1 VLMTA
6 AVASLGFLPM
16 ALSNGAGAEVQRP
29 LATVVIGGLV
39 SATILTLMVLPAL
52 YVFFESL
59 QIKVKRNNMK
69 NNLTICFLLISSIG
83 ISQNSTREIG
93 LESALKI
100 AETNNLDLKKSSLNT
115 REKEASRKA
124 WFDIQKTNFG
134 FEYGDFNSAENDYKF
149 TISQTFAFPTVY
161 SHQKKLL
168 NENFLAANAL
178 QKLSLIELKGSVK
191 KRFYEILMLKNKEIL
206 LKKSDSLYAAF
217 EEKSNYRFEAGE
229 TNILEKTTAE
239 SLRQQIKLQLDL
251 LHRDLSI
258 SIQEF
263 NYLLNDSVPYSP
275 DSKANPILLNAST
288 DTRMLTSH
296 PALQAKEHL
305 RLADKAA
312 WKTAGSK
319 LLPDITLGYNNISF
333 AGMQSSNGQ
342 TQFYDRS
349 QRFSSFSLGL
359 GIPLFF
365 SSQTAQKKAAQVQYL
380 KSDNDYAVAKKR
392 LLSDVEIARK
402 KVQQHQTE
410 FDYYAN
416 KGLQQANTLI
426 SVANQ
431 QFNEGEIDFLQYTLL
446 INRGIEIQTGY
457 WEALNKTNLSK
468 IDLQIL
474 LNQL

>member
-1 VLMTA
+1 
-6 AVASLGFLPM
+6 
-16 ALSNGAGAEVQRP
+16 
-29 LATVVIGGLV
+29 
-39 SATILTLMVLPAL
+39 
-52 YVFFESL
+52 
-59 QIKVKRNNMK
+59 
-69 NNLTICFLLISSIG
+69 
-83 ISQNSTREIG
+83 
-93 LESALKI
+93 
-100 AETNNLDLKKSSLNT
+100 
-115 REKEASRKA
+115 
-124 WFDIQKTNFG
+124 
-134 FEYGDFNSAENDYKF
+134 
-149 TISQTFAFPTVY
+149 
-161 SHQKKLL
+161 
-168 NENFLAANAL
+168 
-178 QKLSLIELKGSVK
+178 
-191 KRFYEILMLKNKEIL
+191 
-206 LKKSDSLYAAF
+206 
-217 EEKSNYRFEAGE
+217 
-229 TNILEKTTAE
+229 
-239 SLRQQIKLQLDL
+239 LDL